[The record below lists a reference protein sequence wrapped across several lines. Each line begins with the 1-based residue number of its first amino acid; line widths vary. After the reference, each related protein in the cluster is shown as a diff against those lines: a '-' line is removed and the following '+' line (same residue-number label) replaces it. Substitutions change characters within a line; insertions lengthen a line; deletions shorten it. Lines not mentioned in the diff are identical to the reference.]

1 MRVWM
6 MRIVEFDDLESAHV
20 HVEVNVPP
28 VEIRSSYFPNL
39 RGRMSLL
46 DFEPGTVSNTV
57 AMHMGR
63 NEKKGERIF
72 LRKLVEHHY
81 GAAHPFPPAIIL

>member
-1 MRVWM
+1 
-6 MRIVEFDDLESAHV
+6 
-20 HVEVNVPP
+20 
-28 VEIRSSYFPNL
+28 
-39 RGRMSLL
+39 MSLL